1 MKEIAPPP
9 GLNPRPVFA
18 LVDVN
23 NFYVSCERVFD
34 PRLLGK
40 PVIVLSNNDGC
51 AVSRSNEA
59 KALGIKMGAP
69 WFQIRDLAQQ
79 YNVMALSSNYTLYG
93 DMSRRV
99 MTLLADMAPR
109 QEIYSIDECFLD
121 LTGFRDCV
129 GYGQSIRY
137 RVRRWTGLP
146 VCVGIAS
153 TKTLAKLANHCA
165 KKRPGFDGVCDFA
178 DLPKD
183 DFERLLTDL
192 PVSEVWGIGRK
203 LSAHL
208 ALMGIETV
216 RDLRDADVPTIR
228 QRFGVVVERT
238 VRELRGESC
247 LELEELQPVR
257 QGITTSRSF
266 GHEVT
271 RIDEAREAVSSYA
284 ATAAQKLRQDGSEA
298 SAILV
303 FARTNPFR
311 KHLPQINRQTL
322 VSFGTPTDD
331 TIALSRYAM
340 QGLKRIWVDGYR
352 YHKAGVMLSGLT
364 PKNRHQ
370 ASLFENP
377 FETAKRDRLN
387 STMDRL
393 NQRYGRGTLAL
404 AGAGIQKEWKL
415 KSERLT
421 PAYTTRWDEL
431 PVAR

>member
-1 MKEIAPPP
+1 MTNRDLHPK
-9 GLNPRPVFA
+9 PVFA

-69 WFQIRDLAQQ
+69 WFQLKDLARQHG
-79 YNVMALSSNYTLYG
+79 VVALSSNYTLYG

-121 LTGFRDCV
+121 LTGSRDCLT
-129 GYGQSIRY
+129 YGQSIRY

-165 KKRPGFDGVCDFA
+165 KKRPGFDGVCDFG
-178 DLPKD
+178 DLPVD
-183 DFERLLTDL
+183 DYERLLADIH
-192 PVSEVWGIGRK
+192 VSAVWGIGRK
-203 LSAHL
+203 LSERL
-208 ALMGIETV
+208 AVMGIDTV
-216 RDLRDADVPTIR
+216 RDLRDADTATLR
-228 QRFGVVVERT
+228 ARFGVVVERT

-247 LELEELQPVR
+247 LELEELQAVR
-257 QGITTSRSF
+257 QGVTTSRSF
-266 GHEVT
+266 GEEVT
-271 RIDEAREAVSSYA
+271 RIEGLKEAVSSYT
-284 ATAAQKLRQDGSEA
+284 ATAAAKLRSDGTEA

-303 FARTNPFR
+303 FAHTNPF
-311 KHLPQINRQTL
+311 KNTPQISRQTL
-322 VSFGTPTDD
+322 VSFATPTDD
-331 TIALSRYAM
+331 TFALCRYAM
-340 QGLKRIWVDGYR
+340 QGVSRIWVDGYR
-352 YHKAGVMLSGLT
+352 YKKAGVMMSQIT

-387 STMDRL
+387 TTMDRL
-393 NQRYGRGTLAL
+393 NLRYGRGTLAL
-404 AGAGIQKEWKL
+404 AGAGIQKDWKL
-415 KSERLT
+415 KSEHRS